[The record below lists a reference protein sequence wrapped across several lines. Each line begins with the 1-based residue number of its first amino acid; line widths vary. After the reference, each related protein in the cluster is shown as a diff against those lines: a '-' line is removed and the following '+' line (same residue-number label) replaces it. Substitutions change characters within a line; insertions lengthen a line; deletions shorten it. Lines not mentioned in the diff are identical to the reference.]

1 MTSIEQNTAAELH
14 VPRMLIEPKQ
24 LLGIALCKN
33 GSQMEDSFD
42 ELYDFLFGD
51 AGKTISKHNRYVPKV
66 SQRMQSLNPM
76 FGVIAMSMALLKE
89 EELYRVGFGRM
100 FVIAHVTALQLSTLI
115 TIDSMESLLDEADR

>member
-1 MTSIEQNTAAELH
+1 
-14 VPRMLIEPKQ
+14 MLTEPKHFI
-24 LLGIALCKN
+24 GIARSEN

-51 AGKTISKHNRYVPKV
+51 AGKTISEHNRYVPKV
-66 SQRMQSLNPM
+66 SQKMQSLNPM

-89 EELYRVGFGRM
+89 EEQYRVGLGRM
-100 FVIAHVTALQLSTLI
+100 FVIAHVTALQISTLI

>member
-1 MTSIEQNTAAELH
+1 MTSIEQINEKELQGE
-14 VPRMLIEPKQ
+14 RMLTEPNHKTR
-24 LLGIALCKN
+24 ITFYRN

-42 ELYDFLFGD
+42 ELYDFLFRD
-51 AGKTISKHNRYVPKV
+51 AGKTISEHNRYVPKV

-89 EELYRVGFGRM
+89 EDQYRVGLGRM
-100 FVIAHVTALQLSTLI
+100 FVVAHVTALQLSTLI

>member
-1 MTSIEQNTAAELH
+1 
-14 VPRMLIEPKQ
+14 MLTEPNQKQ
-24 LLGIALCKN
+24 GVAGHPY

-51 AGKTISKHNRYVPKV
+51 AGKTISEHNRYVPKV

-89 EELYRVGFGRM
+89 EEQYRVGLGRM
-100 FVIAHVTALQLSTLI
+100 FVIAHVTALQVSTLI

>member
-1 MTSIEQNTAAELH
+1 
-14 VPRMLIEPKQ
+14 
-24 LLGIALCKN
+24 
-33 GSQMEDSFD
+33 MEDSFD

-51 AGKTISKHNRYVPKV
+51 AGKTISEHNRYVPKV

-89 EELYRVGFGRM
+89 EEQYRVGLGRM
-100 FVIAHVTALQLSTLI
+100 FVIAHVTALQVSTLI